1 MSPENPSQSRGSAL
15 AYWQTAIAKKC
26 PKGVLTM
33 FEPVRKICAFQLWL
47 QALAAHGPPGSQTLS
62 CLCLRAFSP

>member
-15 AYWQTAIAKKC
+15 AYWQTAIAQKC

-33 FEPVRKICAFQLWL
+33 FDPVRKIRAF
-47 QALAAHGPPGSQTLS
+47 APSR
-62 CLCLRAFSP
+62 LRAFSP